1 VLRRYYI
8 LLNLFGALLWIMG
21 FSMAAGGYYPTAFVG
36 VYAGPVLLILGSVG
50 WIQRYRSKH
59 GVLPDPVRSYRKV
72 LAKHRGILRYH
83 MAGLEFM
90 FSNWFVVWVV
100 SIHMWVVLTYA
111 ATSVV
116 RCSDAYAFA
125 VQHVEGD
132 HALQESIGRI
142 RYYGFLAGGSLSSS
156 GRNEVT
162 FTVVGERGSREAHIE
177 MRKKNSRTK
186 VVSAVYR

>member
-1 VLRRYYI
+1 VLRRYYF
-8 LLNLFGALLWIMG
+8 LLNLFGALLWIIG
-21 FSMAAGGYYPTAFVG
+21 FSMAASGIYPTAFVG

-59 GVLPDPVRSYRKV
+59 GVLPDPVRSYRQV
-72 LAKHRGILRYH
+72 LARHRGILRYH
-83 MAGLEFM
+83 LAWFEFM
-90 FSNWFVVWVV
+90 FSKLFVVWVV

-111 ATSVV
+111 ATRVV

-125 VQHVEGD
+125 VQHVERD
-132 HALQESIGRI
+132 RALQESIGSI
-142 RYYGFLAGGSLSSS
+142 RYYGFLAGGCLSSG

-162 FTVVGERGSREAHIE
+162 FTVVGERGTREAHIE
-177 MRKKNSRTK
+177 MRKKNSSTK